1 MAGKPTRRINDKRAG
16 IGAGIDMYGGPVID
30 PTKNVLD
37 TLDAA
42 TSRLDDLRTVHV
54 LRLQDAIAHV
64 REMQMIQAQH
74 QTEIGNLRAEH
85 LKEMNAAATAALAA
99 SAAQA
104 QTAIQALAQTSAVT
118 ATRVDERLGSVE
130 KSLNIGAGKGEG
142 FSSTGAI
149 IFAVVMGVAA
159 FGSLIFA
166 VLKH

>member
-1 MAGKPTRRINDKRAG
+1 MAANPQRRNNGKSGR
-16 IGAGIDMYGGPVID
+16 GAGVDYYGGPVID

-54 LRLQDAIAHV
+54 LRLQDAITHV
-64 REMQMIQAQH
+64 REMQMMQASH

-85 LKEMNAAATAALAA
+85 VREMNAAANAALEA
-99 SAAQA
+99 SAKQA
-104 QTAIQALAQTSAVT
+104 QIAIQALATTTGIA

-142 FSSTGAI
+142 FSVTGAI
-149 IFAVVMGVAA
+149 IFAVAMAMAA
-159 FGSLIFA
+159 IGSLLFA